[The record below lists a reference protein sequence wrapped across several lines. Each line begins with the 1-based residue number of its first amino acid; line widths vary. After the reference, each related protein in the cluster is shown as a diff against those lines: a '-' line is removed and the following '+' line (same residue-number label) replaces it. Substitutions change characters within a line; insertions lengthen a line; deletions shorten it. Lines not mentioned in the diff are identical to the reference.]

1 VVISCEREGH
11 VAEEKA
17 FPTSLTPI
25 QMAKR
30 VLDAVRGGV
39 DVEEER
45 ERCVVKRETWSIRER
60 TVGWKGFTREAS
72 VVAPPE
78 AKL

>member
-1 VVISCEREGH
+1 
-11 VAEEKA
+11 
-17 FPTSLTPI
+17 
-25 QMAKR
+25 MAKR
-30 VLDAVRGGV
+30 VLDGVRGGV
-39 DVEEER
+39 EVEEER